1 MILVELINILKNDTT
16 LATLLGASVSN
27 SKIMPMP
34 LISDGIGYDFIPLLV
49 EGKKE
54 QSQFEITIMNE
65 DILKC
70 YEIKAQIDKLFITI
84 GDTSLTDT
92 ILEVS
97 QNGGGK
103 YYDSDLKMEKLKANY
118 TILSRKGVK

>member
-1 MILVELINILKNDTT
+1 MVLEELTSILKNDIT
-16 LATLLGASVSN
+16 LKTLLKAKIDN
-27 SKIMPMP
+27 TKIMPMP
-34 LISDGIGYDFIPLLV
+34 LSSDGIGYDFIPLLV

-65 DILKC
+65 DLSKC
-70 YEIKAQIDKLFITI
+70 YEIKEQVDKLLITI
-84 GDTSLTDT
+84 GDTALTDT

-103 YYDSDLKMEKLKANY
+103 YHDDDLKMEKLKANY
-118 TILSRKGVK
+118 TILSRKGVN